1 MRSFLLAL
9 LTTSPLGP
17 PTFWSRDPPM
27 RSNMRVAVVQMQI
40 MDGDPAAN
48 LCRAAELINT
58 NPGADLYVLPELWTT
73 GYAHRSWSDAA
84 RDSTP
89 DICGDLQVLA
99 ESVHAW
105 IAGSMISHNTE
116 AHLVNRL
123 WLFSPNEGSPIFYDK
138 GHLFRPMQEHLHLA
152 PGKQRVRHRI
162 GDVETALSICFDLRF
177 PEMYRQDAVAGAE
190 LFLVVSEWPHPR
202 SETLRAL
209 ARARA
214 IENQAYLVLSNRV
227 GPSADGTVFCGGSMI
242 VAPDG
247 ALLADAGEV
256 ETVIFAEI
264 DAAKVRELRSAF
276 PVLGLR
282 AEGLDY

>member
-1 MRSFLLAL
+1 MRI
-9 LTTSPLGP
+9 
-17 PTFWSRDPPM
+17 
-27 RSNMRVAVVQMQI
+27 AVVQMQI
-40 MDGDPAAN
+40 VDGDPAVN
-48 LCRAAELINT
+48 LCRAAELINA

-73 GYAHRSWSDAA
+73 GYAHACWGDAA
-84 RDSTP
+84 RNSTP
-89 DICGDLQVLA
+89 DICADVQALA
-99 ESVHAW
+99 EASHAW
-105 IAGSMISHNTE
+105 IAGSMISLNSE
-116 AHLVNRL
+116 GHLVNRL
-123 WLFSPNEGSPIFYDK
+123 WLFSPEGGAPLFYDK

-152 PGKQRVRHRI
+152 AGTHRVRHRI

-177 PEMYRQDAVAGAE
+177 PEMYRWDAVDGAE

-214 IENQAYLVLSNRV
+214 MENQAYLVLSNRV
-227 GPSADGTVFCGGSMI
+227 GKGADGTAFCGGSMI

-247 ALLADAGEV
+247 TLLADAGEV
-256 ETVIFAEI
+256 ESVIFAEI
-264 DAAKVRELRSAF
+264 DAAKVRETRSAF